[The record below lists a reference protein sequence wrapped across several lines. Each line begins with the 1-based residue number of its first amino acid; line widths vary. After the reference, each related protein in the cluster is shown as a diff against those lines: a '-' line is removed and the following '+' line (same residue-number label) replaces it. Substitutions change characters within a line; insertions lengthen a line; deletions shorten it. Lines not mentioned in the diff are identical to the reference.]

1 MNSLSRITPVTRA
14 AARTLAT
21 CIIALVGAAAVA
33 SEATQFENEPS
44 IKTRADVKAE
54 MASTPKEIVV
64 RQIGDATVFVDQVG
78 TAGRTRAEVRAEAR
92 QAARD
97 HHHQELYI
105 GA

>member
-1 MNSLSRITPVTRA
+1 MKSLSRITPVTRA
-14 AARTLAT
+14 AAQTLAT
-21 CIIALVGAAAVA
+21 CIIALVGAAAMA
-33 SEATQFENEPS
+33 SEATQFGNEPS
-44 IKTRADVKAE
+44 VTARAEVKAE

-64 RQIGDATVFVDQVG
+64 RQIGDATVFVDKVG
-78 TAGRTRAEVRAEAR
+78 TAGRTRAEVRGEAR